1 MNTRHLILGGLA
13 CCLLT
18 SASAFAQASPKSV
31 VKQGVAGLLY
41 APGPFESIELSG
53 SANVLLLQGEHDQVF
68 IAGDA
73 QQQEAVAVTLSN
85 GRLDIRSIE
94 GWKMWP
100 GKRLQVE
107 VSLRRLREVVLSG
120 ASDLHA
126 PDSFKA
132 GPLSIRISGAGSV
145 RFDDLWAERLDFAV
159 SGAGDGYLRGGVN
172 LLDLRIS
179 GKGKLLAENLRAESA
194 NIKIS
199 GIGSAEVWVS
209 EKLSLNISG
218 VGQVD
223 YWGQPVV
230 SRSTSGIA
238 KVNGRGDRRAPP
250 AAPAALAAPAAPAAP
265 AGPSAPRAPAQSP
278 VQSPVQ

>member
-1 MNTRHLILGGLA
+1 MNRLHLILGGLA
-13 CCLLT
+13 CCLL
-18 SASAFAQASPKSV
+18 SAGAFAQASPKSI
-31 VKQGVAGLLY
+31 VKQGIAGRLY
-41 APGPFESIELSG
+41 TPGPFETIELSG
-53 SANVLLLQGEHDQVF
+53 SANVRLLQGSEDQVF

-73 QQQEAVAVTLSN
+73 QAQEAVTVTVSN

-107 VSLRRLREVVLSG
+107 VSLRRLHELVLSG

-126 PDSFKA
+126 PDAFKA

-145 RFDDLWAERLDFAV
+145 RFDDLWAERLDFTV

-179 GKGKLLAENLRAESA
+179 GKGKLLAENLHAESA

-223 YWGQPVV
+223 YWGQPTV
-230 SRSTSGIA
+230 SRTTSGIA

-250 AAPAALAAPAAPAAP
+250 APPVPPAAPAAT
-265 AGPSAPRAPAQSP
+265 AAPAVPAQRSP
-278 VQSPVQ
+278 SQ